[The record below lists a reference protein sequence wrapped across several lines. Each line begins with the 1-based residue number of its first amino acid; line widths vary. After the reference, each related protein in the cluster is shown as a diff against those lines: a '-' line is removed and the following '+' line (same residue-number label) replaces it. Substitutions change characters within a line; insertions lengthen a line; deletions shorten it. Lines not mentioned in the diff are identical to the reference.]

1 MDPAATTNRLALD
14 NRGVF
19 TTSTAATYGLSR
31 RQIAGLVERA
41 VMVPIH
47 RGVYRLTGTEPTF
60 DIRCRAAALAG
71 GADAAIDRLAAA
83 ALHELRPFEDDR
95 LISIA
100 APGARGHC
108 LVGVEAV
115 RRTALSAKDL
125 TRIRGITVTTA
136 TRTIIDCAGELS
148 TRSLGALLDEALR
161 TKRTA
166 LPLMRSEAARL
177 RSRGRAGSGRMTEV
191 LDERWGE
198 VRPSNAFE
206 RQVSGLLVA
215 NGLPA
220 PIRQHEV
227 VLPSGRSRFLDLAYP
242 KVLIGLEPAG
252 WRWHVTREQ
261 WAADLGRNNE
271 LTGVGWRI
279 IPISWELLTHRPAVL
294 IRDVRGALDRAGGS
308 PIPRTSAS

>member
-1 MDPAATTNRLALD
+1 MDPAATANRLALD

-19 TTSTAATYGLSR
+19 TTSTAAAYGLSR
-31 RQIAGLVERA
+31 HQIAGLVDREVIVA
-41 VMVPIH
+41 MH
-47 RGVYRLTGTEPTF
+47 RGVYRLAGIEPAF
-60 DIRCRAAALAG
+60 EIRCRAAALAG
-71 GADAAIDRLAAA
+71 GTDAAVDRLAAA
-83 ALHELRPFEDDR
+83 ALHELRPFEEDR
-95 LISIA
+95 LITLA

-108 LVGVEAV
+108 LLGVDAV
-115 RRTALSAKDL
+115 RRTALTATDV
-125 TRIRGITVTTA
+125 TRIRGITVTTP

-191 LDERWGE
+191 LDERCGE

-206 RQVSGLLVA
+206 RRVSGLLVT

-220 PIRQHEV
+220 PVRQHEV

-242 KVLIGLEPAG
+242 EVLVGLEPAG

-261 WAADLGRNNE
+261 WAEDLGRNNE
-271 LTGVGWRI
+271 LTGVGWRL
-279 IPISWELLTHRPAVL
+279 IPISWELFSRRPAVL
-294 IRDVRGALDRAGGS
+294 IRDVRGVLERAGWS
-308 PIPRTSAS
+308 TSQRTSAS